1 MDSFYKYYVDVKFA
15 VLQQMPN
22 ILIFF
27 SIVLG
32 SWLVQRYVIKT
43 ILNRMATH
51 YANKQ
56 MDFKKEI
63 CDNISK
69 PARNLVFA
77 IGFLFACGYALNV
90 SVFTVEPLFKIFKT
104 LLIFFFFQAIYYVA
118 SYFGEHPDA
127 LKTKFNLK
135 TQNVLFPFF
144 ARIIKVFVVFIG
156 FAMIAYEWGYDIN
169 GFVAGLGIGG
179 LALALGAKDALS
191 HIFAGISMAIDKP
204 FAIGDLI
211 STDNNLEGVVEDMN
225 FRSTRIRTLDKAL
238 VSVPNAVIANQY
250 IYNWTRRQ
258 NRRVRFLLGVT
269 HSTTEVQ
276 LKKITERIKEVIVQH
291 KDVEVDSVTVAFDN
305 YTPNSL
311 DLLILYVTN
320 TNEFNEFMLIKEEIN
335 YEIMKILKEEN
346 VLVAFPS
353 TSLYFKN
360 DLSIT
365 HEKENKRETA

>member
-1 MDSFYKYYVDVKFA
+1 
-15 VLQQMPN
+15 MPN

-32 SWLVQRYVIKT
+32 AWLVQRYIIKN
-43 ILNRMATH
+43 ILKRMATH
-51 YANKQ
+51 YGNKQ

-63 CDNISK
+63 CENISK
-69 PARNLVFA
+69 PARNLFFA

-90 SVFTVEPLFKIFKT
+90 SVFMVEPLFKVFKT
-104 LLIFFFFQAIYYVA
+104 LLIFFFFQGIYYVV
-118 SYFGEHPDA
+118 SYFGNHPDA

-135 TQNVLFPFF
+135 TEVVLFPFF
-144 ARIIKVFVVFIG
+144 ARIIKVFVFVFG
-156 FAMIAYEWGYDIN
+156 FVMIAYEWGYDIN

-179 LALALGAKDALS
+179 LAIALGAKDALS

-204 FAIGDLI
+204 FAIGDLV
-211 STDNNLEGVVEDMN
+211 STDNNLEGIVEDMN

-276 LKKITERIKEVIVQH
+276 LKIITNRIKEVIVQH
-291 KDVEVDSVTVAFDN
+291 PGVEVDSTTVAFDN

-311 DLLILYVTN
+311 DLLIVYVTN
-320 TNEFNEFMLIKEEIN
+320 TSEFDEFMLIKEEIN
-335 YEIMKILKEEN
+335 YEIMKILKEEK

-365 HEKENKRETA
+365 HENPTGEQNL